1 MSTLFR
7 RLGFAVALSIA
18 PAAIAAQVAATHHD
32 VIRGTVTSDSGRAL
46 PGAEVIVTRAPD
58 RAYKSANTDSSG
70 RYTITW
76 DHGTGDYL
84 VHVSA
89 VGFQAYR
96 KRVTRAGADSVF
108 VVDVKLAPQLKV
120 QQLETMVSRAR
131 NPKPTRGVPFGAGVG
146 ASEQIASG
154 VDGALPPDLAGDL
167 ASIASTIPGVMPTSG
182 GISVLGLGPGQNS
195 TTLNGMAFA
204 GADIPRDANTRVR
217 VSASSYDPSQGWFS
231 GARTNVELAPGNIFS
246 SRRSHLTLDAPA
258 FQYSDPISSRLGQR
272 FTNAQASVGGDG
284 ELVDNTFYYN
294 YGLQGSRRSA
304 DVASLV
310 TADPDLLAHS
320 GVAADSVAHFLQLMQ
335 GAGIPVSAA
344 NVPSAS
350 INDNVSFIG
359 RIDHA
364 PFDAVSLTQAK
375 NTWGI
380 TGYAKYAHAQALT
393 MGPTSTPAHTGDSKQ
408 TIGSVQGEY
417 SFYFGRDYL
426 GDVRSSVSYNR
437 NQSNPYLQLPNG
449 QVLVSSAFPGGTGGV
464 SALQFGGNSALNS
477 DTRNLTWETTT
488 DLQFYPQGLAA
499 HRVKIDADARL
510 DTYSQDVFGNQ
521 LGSFAYNSLA
531 DLAANQPASFSR
543 TLNAPTRTGG
553 EWNAFAALSDLWRV
567 SQTLQVMY
575 GARLEGNAFT
585 DAPAYNPAVAS
596 AFGART
602 DYAPNSVH
610 VSPRIGF
617 TWIRSGQERNMMMMN
632 SFGRF
637 LGGPSG
643 VLRGGFG
650 EFRNMIAPSL
660 LSTASVST
668 GLPGGVERLSCIGA
682 AVPTPDWNAYDNNPA
697 AIPQQCAGSAGSSF
711 ADAAP
716 NVQLFDPAYTATRS
730 WRGNLSWSSTWHKL
744 TYSLEGIYSLNLDQ
758 PGTVDLNFTGAPRFV
773 LPGEGRPMFTDPS
786 SIVPSSGLVSPVDA
800 RVTNAFGHV
809 VSNHSDLRSVSKQ
822 ATITLTPDL
831 SSFLSR
837 WYFSF
842 GYTLSSIRAQQRGFD
857 GSTFANPNDRTWARG
872 DLDARHQF
880 LLQLGYGV
888 KGVSLSLMG
897 RLQSGT
903 PFTPMIGSDVNG
915 DGLANDRAFI
925 FDPNTVADTG
935 LANGL
940 RRLEGSSAANVR
952 DCLASQTGSAAG
964 RNSCQG
970 PWTTALNARL
980 GLTGQLLH
988 LGRRVNVGINL
999 ANPLGGLDQLLHGSN
1014 NLHGWGTPAMPDAVL
1029 YTVRGYDPASSQFR
1043 YQVNPRFGSTNPALN
1058 TVRAPFRLTL
1068 DVSIDIGRPIDE
1080 QQLDKWLN
1088 PGRDGHRGQKLTA
1101 NDLKRRYER
1110 DVPDPY
1116 TGVLQQSDSLLLT
1129 RDQVDELRASQLKYR
1144 QRMDSLWT
1152 DLAQYLAD
1160 LPDHYDAA
1168 QALKRASDATDAA
1181 WEITRLDV
1189 QKTFKG
1195 VLSPVQLQLLPG
1207 IASML
1212 YNAKEPLHIRM
1223 FIATAGG

>member
-1 MSTLFR
+1 
-7 RLGFAVALSIA
+7 
-18 PAAIAAQVAATHHD
+18 
-32 VIRGTVTSDSGRAL
+32 
-46 PGAEVIVTRAPD
+46 
-58 RAYKSANTDSSG
+58 
-70 RYTITW
+70 
-76 DHGTGDYL
+76 
-84 VHVSA
+84 
-89 VGFQAYR
+89 
-96 KRVTRAGADSVF
+96 
-108 VVDVKLAPQLKV
+108 
-120 QQLETMVSRAR
+120 
-131 NPKPTRGVPFGAGVG
+131 
-146 ASEQIASG
+146 
-154 VDGALPPDLAGDL
+154 
-167 ASIASTIPGVMPTSG
+167 
-182 GISVLGLGPGQNS
+182 
-195 TTLNGMAFA
+195 
-204 GADIPRDANTRVR
+204 
-217 VSASSYDPSQGWFS
+217 
-231 GARTNVELAPGNIFS
+231 
-246 SRRSHLTLDAPA
+246 
-258 FQYSDPISSRLGQR
+258 
-272 FTNAQASVGGDG
+272 
-284 ELVDNTFYYN
+284 
-294 YGLQGSRRSA
+294 
-304 DVASLV
+304 
-310 TADPDLLAHS
+310 
-320 GVAADSVAHFLQLMQ
+320 
-335 GAGIPVSAA
+335 
-344 NVPSAS
+344 
-350 INDNVSFIG
+350 
-359 RIDHA
+359 
-364 PFDAVSLTQAK
+364 
-375 NTWGI
+375 
-380 TGYAKYAHAQALT
+380 
-393 MGPTSTPAHTGDSKQ
+393 
-408 TIGSVQGEY
+408 
-417 SFYFGRDYL
+417 
-426 GDVRSSVSYNR
+426 
-437 NQSNPYLQLPNG
+437 
-449 QVLVSSAFPGGTGGV
+449 
-464 SALQFGGNSALNS
+464 
-477 DTRNLTWETTT
+477 
-488 DLQFYPQGLAA
+488 
-499 HRVKIDADARL
+499 
-510 DTYSQDVFGNQ
+510 
-521 LGSFAYNSLA
+521 
-531 DLAANQPASFSR
+531 
-543 TLNAPTRTGG
+543 
-553 EWNAFAALSDLWRV
+553 SDLWRV
-567 SQTLQVMY
+567 NQTLQVMY

-602 DYAPNSVH
+602 DHAPNSIH

-617 TWIRSGQERNMMMMN
+617 TWIRSGQARNMMMVN

-660 LSTASVST
+660 LSAASVST

-682 AVPTPDWNAYDNNPA
+682 AVPTPDWSAYDNNPA

-744 TYSLEGIYSLNLDQ
+744 TYSVEGIYSLNLNQ

-773 LPGEGRPMFTDPS
+773 LPGEGRPMFTDPA
-786 SIVPSSGLVSPVDA
+786 SIVPSTGLVSPVDA
-800 RVTNAFGHV
+800 RVTDAFGHV
-809 VSNHSDLRSVSKQ
+809 VSNRSDLRSVSKQ

-831 SSFLSR
+831 SAFLSR

-857 GSTFANPNDRTWARG
+857 GSTFSNPNDRTWARG

-880 LLQLGYGV
+880 VLQLGYGM

-952 DCLASQTGSAAG
+952 GCLASQTGSAAG

-1029 YTVRGYDPASSQFR
+1029 YTVRGYDPVSSQFR
-1043 YQVNPRFGSTNPALN
+1043 YQVNPRFGSTDPALN

-1116 TGVLQQSDSLLLT
+1116 TSVLQQSDSLLLT

-1152 DLAQYLAD
+1152 NLAQYLAD

-1207 IASML
+1207 MASML